1 MFENIVIELGEY
13 KVDIAPILNALAKF
27 VKAILE
33 AYLPADLK
41 DAVEEE

>member
-1 MFENIVIELGEY
+1 MFENIIIEFGEY
-13 KVDIAPILNALAKF
+13 KMDIAPILNALTKF

-33 AYLPADLK
+33 VYLPADLK